1 MMLGAFL
8 AGAVALGFFVC
19 ALFFFRYWHRSRDQ
33 LFLMF
38 GLAFALLGT
47 GQAVLTLANIADE
60 ERGAL
65 YLFRLTAFL
74 LILASIYRKNRAID

>member
-1 MMLGAFL
+1 
-8 AGAVALGFFVC
+8 
-19 ALFFFRYWHRSRDQ
+19 
-33 LFLMF
+33 MF

-74 LILASIYRKNRAID
+74 LIIASIYRKNRAID